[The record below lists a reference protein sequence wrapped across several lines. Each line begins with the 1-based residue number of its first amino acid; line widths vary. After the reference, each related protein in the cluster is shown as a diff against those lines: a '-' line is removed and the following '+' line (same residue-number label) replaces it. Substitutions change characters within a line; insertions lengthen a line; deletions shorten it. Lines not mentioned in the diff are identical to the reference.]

1 MKSYAAI
8 LLCLLATVFSACGAN
23 LHVTNLDIAL
33 LNEDY
38 AYQLEAVDDSWE
50 ILDSNELVFLS
61 DSSGLPSGMYVSSD
75 GFVFGAA
82 QELGTYEFDVTV
94 YAIDDF
100 DWYEWDDWN
109 EPYDDGVVTEDSET
123 LTLLVT
129 EASTN
134 PNCPS
139 PSNRDVNEIY
149 VCLGSLATDS
159 FGVDEI
165 FDLDITYFINIDD
178 AETLNV
184 TSVGFSITYDSSLFA
199 LDDNMLNSQILREA
213 ATYAD
218 ATVTFD
224 NSTSGILYVQLD
236 SSSEYF
242 DKPGR
247 ILDLPFYA
255 LQDIPLGSS
264 TFTVSMEQISS
275 ETEIL
280 LETPWLGIDGS
291 LTLAESE

>member
-1 MKSYAAI
+1 MRNYAVM
-8 LLCLLATVFSACGAN
+8 LLCLFAAFLSACGAN
-23 LHVTNLDIAL
+23 LHVTNLDVAL

-50 ILDSNELVFLS
+50 ILDKNELVFLS
-61 DSSGLPSGMYVSSD
+61 DSAGLPAGMYVSSD
-75 GFVFGAA
+75 GIVFGTPE
-82 QELGTYEFDVTV
+82 ELGVYEFDVAV

-100 DWYEWDDWN
+100 DWYEWD
-109 EPYDDGVVTEDSET
+109 ETYYDDGVTEDSET

-129 EASTN
+129 EPSSN
-134 PNCPS
+134 SNCPS
-139 PSNRDVNEIY
+139 PGNRDVNEIY

-159 FGVDEI
+159 FLIDEI
-165 FDLDITYFINIDD
+165 IDLDINYFVNLDD
-178 AETLNV
+178 TETLNV
-184 TSVGFSITYDSSLFA
+184 SFIEFSITYDSNFFA

-224 NSTSGILYVQLD
+224 NTIPGILYVQLAG
-236 SSSEYF
+236 SSEYF

-255 LQDIPLGSS
+255 VQDVPLGSYA
-264 TFTVSMEQISS
+264 FTVTMEQISS

-280 LETPWLGIDGS
+280 SATPWIGIDGS
-291 LTLAESE
+291 LTLVE

>member
-1 MKSYAAI
+1 MRNYAAI
-8 LLCLLATVFSACGAN
+8 LLCLLVLIFSACGAN
-23 LHVTNLDIAL
+23 LHVTNLDVAL

-50 ILDSNELVFLS
+50 IFDNNELVFLS
-61 DSSGLPSGMYVSSD
+61 DSSGLPAGMYVSSD
-75 GFVFGAA
+75 GIVFGTPA
-82 QELGTYEFDVTV
+82 ELGAYEFDVTV

-100 DWYEWDDWN
+100 DWYEWDEWDSG
-109 EPYDDGVVTEDSET
+109 YDDGVTEDSET

-134 PNCPS
+134 SNCPS
-139 PSNRDVNEIY
+139 PGNRDVNEIY
-149 VCLGSLATDS
+149 VCLGSLATDTLLT
-159 FGVDEI
+159 DEI
-165 FDLDITYFINIDD
+165 FDLDINYFINIDD

-184 TSVGFSITYDSSLFA
+184 ISVGFSITYDSGFFA

-218 ATVTFD
+218 AIVTFD
-224 NSTSGILYVQLD
+224 NTTSGILYVQLD
-236 SSSEYF
+236 SPSEYF

-255 LQDIPLGSS
+255 LQDLPLGSS
-264 TFTVSMEQISS
+264 TFTVSIEQISS

-291 LTLAESE
+291 LTLVESE